1 MIRRVWA
8 RGLGLSLIATDAT
21 TVLAKPALAQALA
34 DGIAH
39 AHAGPLHGFPSE
51 AEWYLVRDGSVD
63 AHPGAGA
70 GVGVGVVV
78 IRRHWPHRGD
88 AALFAA
94 AIAPE
99 HRGRST
105 ATKAILLI
113 ERRLKREGI
122 ARLLARVP
130 RTNGRGLYF
139 MLRAGYT
146 PLPPE
151 ETPPSE
157 ARDAPDDVTWFAR
170 GGRR

>member
-1 MIRRVWA
+1 MIRPPHSGRAWT
-8 RGLGLSLIATDAT
+8 RGLGLSLIATDAA
-21 TVLAKPALAQALA
+21 TVLANPALAQALA

-39 AHAGPLHGFPSE
+39 AHAGPLHAFPDE
-51 AEWYLVRDGSVD
+51 AAWYVVREPGID
-63 AHPGAGA
+63 AGLDVGAI
-70 GVGVGVVV
+70 V
-78 IRRHWPHRGD
+78 IQRHWPHRGE

-113 ERRLKREGI
+113 ERRLKRDGI
-122 ARLLARVP
+122 ERLLARVP

-151 ETPPSE
+151 ETPPPE
-157 ARDAPDDVTWFAR
+157 AGDALDDVTWFAR